1 MTADLLG
8 KKTIKQAETG
18 CQCLQQHLCL
28 QNWAWMWA
36 RPRLLL
42 HRWSNSFCVNTF
54 HAKNLPKRI
63 RLTTKTLFKLNSHC
77 VALEMSGTSAVSVNA
92 VFRCLEIFNIRKT
105 SLKQKML
112 LSTQYRWETKPDTA
126 CTLPITVD
134 VTVDRG
140 QKGAQISG
148 WGQSLRTVASE
159 LRYVIYNSTDCS

>member
-18 CQCLQQHLCL
+18 CQCLQQHPCL